1 MDAPSN
7 AALTAKTLLAG
18 LTLAVQSEHA
28 ACIIIP

>member
-18 LTLAVQSEHA
+18 LTVQSVHA